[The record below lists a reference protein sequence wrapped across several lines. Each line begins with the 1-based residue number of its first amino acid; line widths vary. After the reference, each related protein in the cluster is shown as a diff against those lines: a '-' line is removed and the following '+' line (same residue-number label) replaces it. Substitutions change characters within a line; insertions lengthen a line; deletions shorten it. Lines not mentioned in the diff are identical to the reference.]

1 MFRTKKS
8 TDWNYSLFFVRNC
21 QLWIFKLFRKI
32 QDEEINV
39 YRMFLGR
46 EENKDVE
53 LFLYDSKGKERIKI
67 YIDASDNAR
76 FEILDKNG
84 KQISTGSE
92 K

>member
-1 MFRTKKS
+1 MR
-8 TDWNYSLFFVRNC
+8 R
-21 QLWIFKLFRKI
+21 I

-46 EENKDVE
+46 EENRDVG

-67 YIDASDNAR
+67 YIDESDNAR

-84 KQISTGSE
+84 NEINGEGILK
-92 K
+92 